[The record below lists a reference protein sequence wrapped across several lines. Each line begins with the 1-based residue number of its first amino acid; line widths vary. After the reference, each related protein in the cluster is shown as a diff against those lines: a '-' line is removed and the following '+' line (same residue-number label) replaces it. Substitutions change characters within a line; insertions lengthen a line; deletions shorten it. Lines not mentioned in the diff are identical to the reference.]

1 MLKYLKKNKKKK
13 FQCFSSTLQTKS
25 IIKYTSNKNLR
36 NLLRHLLSCKIS
48 YKVQLKSLKH
58 LPPQSLAYEVYLK
71 QENEAKGFV
80 TLLPQSHHTRKIND
94 TMQQTVVTSFP
105 AVTSALN
112 QR

>member
-1 MLKYLKKNKKKK
+1 MLLQHLTNEINNKIYFQQEPKK
-13 FQCFSSTLQTKS
+13 FASALA
-25 IIKYTSNKNLR
+25 
-36 NLLRHLLSCKIS
+36 LLKIS

-71 QENEAKGFV
+71 QENEAKGFE

-105 AVTSALN
+105 AVTSAPN